1 MALEW
6 CLVEAK
12 AWDLWKNTARHQSR
26 HQTFSDQEFQKTQF
40 QFKNIKFMSKQITLS
55 KTEQKKQTTRLTKL
69 VDIESSAIIRC

>member
-26 HQTFSDQEFQKTQF
+26 RQTFSDQEFQKTQF